1 MVSEA
6 SNVQPFVD
14 DGELRGARNPDFH
27 NPIKSAEG
35 PAPTITSGGAAED
48 LRGSRLRRMTA
59 RECARVQSFPDW
71 YEFLGSQSDQYR
83 IIGNAVPPLYAKALA
98 KALIDYDA
106 REKA

>member
-1 MVSEA
+1 
-6 SNVQPFVD
+6 
-14 DGELRGARNPDFH
+14 
-27 NPIKSAEG
+27 
-35 PAPTITSGGAAED
+35 
-48 LRGSRLRRMTA
+48 MTA